1 MIGQAVARDAIIS
14 RVPNLLLHK
23 GKQEDFMV
31 RKKKQKTEER
41 APIRLMPTV
50 GARLETTLD
59 DDLRTRELILF
70 VRWVFGK
77 PGLQISDYA
86 GTLSSTVA
94 TTTAKREAQRGKART
109 VQAA

>member
-1 MIGQAVARDAIIS
+1 
-14 RVPNLLLHK
+14 
-23 GKQEDFMV
+23 MV

-41 APIRLMPTV
+41 APLHLVPTA

-59 DDLRTRELILF
+59 DELRTRELILF
-70 VRWVFGK
+70 VRWIFGK
-77 PGLQISDYA
+77 PGLQIADYA

-94 TTTAKREAQRGKART
+94 TTTANMEAQLGTART